1 MLLLPL
7 LAISLAAATPC
18 GLPPRAAGTAPPWS
32 TGEALTF
39 DLDVLGMVHAGTLEL
54 TVAAPMS
61 GGKVIPLKARARTDS
76 SVAALRNVT
85 AVGLSWIDA
94 RSLLPERYRDESVEN
109 GVRKASDTR
118 LAPAGPEVSISYRYG
133 ERDGKTVHPRRG
145 DVLDPLSALYYL
157 RAARLAP
164 GDAFC
169 FDLVANRRLWRLE
182 GTVAQR
188 TDTVETGVGRLEALR
203 IDAVAR
209 RVDAPATRPR
219 PVHLWI
225 STDARRLLV
234 AAVSE
239 VDVGPVRAVLSG
251 LRGARGSRQPAARE

>member
-1 MLLLPL
+1 MLSVPL
-7 LAISLAAATPC
+7 LALALAAAPC
-18 GLPPRAAGTAPPWS
+18 GLPPRAPGAAPPWG
-32 TGEALTF
+32 TGETLAF
-39 DLDVLGMVHAGTLEL
+39 DLDVLGMVHTGTMEL
-54 TVAAPMS
+54 SVAAPMS

-109 GVRKASDTR
+109 GVRKVSDTR
-118 LAPAGPEVSISYRYG
+118 LAPAGPEVSISFRFG
-133 ERDGKTVHPRRG
+133 DRDGKAVHPRRG

-188 TDTVETGVGRLEALR
+188 ADAVETGVGRLEALR

-209 RVDAPATRPR
+209 RADAPGARPR
-219 PVHLWI
+219 PIHLWI

-251 LRGARGSRQPAARE
+251 MKGPASSRPPSARE

>member
-1 MLLLPL
+1 MPPLPL
-7 LAISLAAATPC
+7 LALALAAAPC
-18 GLPPRAAGTAPPWS
+18 GLPARAPGAAPPWG
-32 TGEALTF
+32 TGETLQF
-39 DLDVLGMVHAGTLEL
+39 DLDVLGMVRAGTLEL
-54 TVAAPMS
+54 SVAAPMS
-61 GGKVIPLKARARTDS
+61 AGKVIPLKARARTDS

-94 RSLLPERYRDESVEN
+94 RSLLPERYRDESVED
-109 GVRKASDTR
+109 GVRKVSDTR
-118 LAPAGPEVSISYRYG
+118 LSPAGPEVSISYRFG
-133 ERDGKTVHPRRG
+133 DRAGKAVHPRRG

-169 FDLVANRRLWRLE
+169 FELVANRRLWRFE
-182 GTVAQR
+182 GTVASR
-188 TDTVETGVGRLEALR
+188 TDAVETGVGRLEALR

-209 RVDAPATRPR
+209 RVDAPGARPR

-239 VDVGPVRAVLSG
+239 VDVGPVRAVLSS
-251 LRGARGSRQPAARE
+251 LRGAARPRPPAAK